1 MMHDVVSP
9 DETAHDSVGPPVVPI
24 VMLAITTFATV
35 LMVVGA
41 VVDGAGDTDEIAPTA
56 VLAWVFGAVFGLIVF
71 AWFGSLDAVRR
82 ATGHYVD
89 ATWKPRTVAL
99 VLAISGWVVGSV
111 GAFLVAQALARR

>member
-1 MMHDVVSP
+1 MHGVATP
-9 DETAHDSVGPPVVPI
+9 DETSPDSVGPPVVPI
-24 VMLAITTFATV
+24 VMLAITTVATV
-35 LMVVGA
+35 AMVVGA
-41 VVDGAGDTDEIAPTA
+41 VIEGAGDTDEIAPTA

-99 VLAISGWVVGSV
+99 VLAVSGWIVGSV